1 MWHYHYLSTVKGYVA
16 QVGLKVF
23 ISTEC
28 AISRYNQWASR
39 ELLLHQFSGARW
51 LIVGSF
57 NRAASLFQPRPISQ
71 RYTWHRLVTANE
83 RLQRQRR
90 HPREWA
96 QRRFTD
102 TGAYRGTFLKVPEKN
117 QSIRVRRFNYSAT
130 SNNMKLLRLVQ
141 RRGDW
146 AGLVG
151 IDHFVECPE
160 DRPVI
165 VWEMLINVLK
175 FHISAMLMDVEK
187 WSGIRIT
194 ANS

>member
-1 MWHYHYLSTVKGYVA
+1 LICTAGTLSYSMWHYHYLSTVKGYVA

-57 NRAASLFQPRPISQ
+57 NRAASRFQPRPISQ

-96 QRRFTD
+96 QRSSKSPT
-102 TGAYRGTFLKVPEKN
+102 
-117 QSIRVRRFNYSAT
+117 IRRHRRI
-130 SNNMKLLRLVQ
+130 Q
-141 RRGDW
+141 GD
-146 AGLVG
+146 
-151 IDHFVECPE
+151 
-160 DRPVI
+160 
-165 VWEMLINVLK
+165 VLK
-175 FHISAMLMDVEK
+175 SSWKKINPLECEGLIIVPHRIIWSCYVWYSEEGTGRALSVSIILSSVLKIGRWLYEK
-187 WSGIRIT
+187 C
-194 ANS
+194 